1 MSSCSHSN
9 AVEEFM
15 EHFVNNFNLHTL
27 RKNMKRK
34 SITSNNKEFLVKGF
48 LNILTNDKE
57 GEDTTGCKETN
68 ELETLIVIK
77 TNIKMFKAKN
87 TMY

>member
-9 AVEEFM
+9 AVEELM
-15 EHFVNNFNLHTL
+15 EHLVNNFNLHTL
-27 RKNMKRK
+27 KKNTKRK
-34 SITSNNKEFLVKGF
+34 SITSNNKEFLVNGF

-57 GEDTTGCKETN
+57 GENMTSCKETN
-68 ELETLIVIK
+68 ELETLIVIE
-77 TNIKMFKAKN
+77 TNIKMFKTKN